1 MPVAGFFI
9 ESVHTRDFTKCCFS
23 LSAVFDIFT
32 VTKQINSEIF
42 MQHWLVKSEPFK
54 YSWEKFNK
62 DGRTFWDGVR
72 NYQARNNLRLM
83 KEGDLVL
90 FYHSNDGKEVV
101 GIAKVVKEAYQ
112 DPTTSDPN
120 WVVVDLSP
128 VETLKHPVTLETIK
142 ADEQLKDVGLVRQGR
157 LSVMGLKRE
166 EFDRILELGS

>member
-1 MPVAGFFI
+1 
-9 ESVHTRDFTKCCFS
+9 
-23 LSAVFDIFT
+23 
-32 VTKQINSEIF
+32 
-42 MQHWLVKSEPFK
+42 MQHWLVKSEPVK

-72 NYQARNNLRLM
+72 NYQARNNLREM

-101 GIAKVVKEAYQ
+101 GIAKVVKEFYQ
-112 DPTTSDPN
+112 DPTTDDKN

-128 VETLKHPVTLETIK
+128 VETLKNPVTLETIK
-142 ADEQLKDVGLVRQGR
+142 ADERLKDVGLVRQGR

-166 EFDRILELGS
+166 EFDRIVELGS